1 MIEKIVDNF
10 TKHPKTTFYGIG
22 IAAMGF
28 AGYELL
34 SYKPYG
40 AILLGVAGLAS
51 VVLGALAKDPS

>member
-1 MIEKIVDNF
+1 MIEKIIDNF

-22 IAAMGF
+22 VCALGF

-34 SYKPYG
+34 EYRPWG
-40 AILLGVAGLAS
+40 ALLLAIAGAGS